1 MLIERINMRGV
12 TRRLPKDGGQQERDL
27 AESIRSAA
35 KAMDVWPRTQ
45 MLLRSLAADWDDAGK
60 REDIRAAQMEMRE

>member
-1 MLIERINMRGV
+1 VRNEIAAHRNEFCIGLSETHLLQAGSSFL
-12 TRRLPKDGGQQERDL
+12 T
-27 AESIRSAA
+27 RSAA
-35 KAMDVWPRTQ
+35 KAMDVWPRIQ